1 MESIDPVWVFGG
13 IALLAG
19 GLLGVFICRRFT
31 PTITDVDELRV
42 KLERSRSEMESY
54 RDSVNG
60 HFSKTSDLVKELTED
75 YVKVYRHLSEGAQT
89 LSDAPEFT
97 HVLEQQKG
105 KVLISIDDEAG
116 SQDIEDARAGA
127 LAEDISTQG
136 NETGAVKPEEI
147 PEVSGSED
155 SSVEDDDSEEPLTDA
170 DVFEPAQAN
179 DDDRIKAATGSAS
192 EEDKRDPVARTD
204 TQ

>member
-179 DDDRIKAATGSAS
+179 DDDRIKAATGSEAR
-192 EEDKRDPVARTD
+192 RDPVARTD